1 MDMKKFLSILL
12 ALAMLWS
19 ITAAVYADSSVTY
32 IEYAKKFI
40 FEPGSDY
47 SPTDLFPNFKNVL
60 PGDSL
65 TQKITVRNVR
75 ENDVKVKIY
84 LRALGPVEGSEDF
97 LSQLHM
103 TVAKSED
110 NTMAY
115 MFDAT
120 ADQTAGLTDWVLLGT
135 LYSGGEVNLEITLD
149 VPITM
154 GNEFQGAA
162 GYLQWQFMVE
172 ELPVEPDDPR
182 PPQTGDDF
190 NPMLFVG
197 LAVGSMM
204 LLLLLFLLPRKK
216 NEN

>member
-1 MDMKKFLSILL
+1 MKKFLSILL

>member
-1 MDMKKFLSILL
+1 MKKFLSILL

-154 GNEFQGAA
+154 GNEFQSAA

>member
-1 MDMKKFLSILL
+1 MKKFLSILL

-120 ADQTAGLTDWVLLGT
+120 ADQTDGLTDWVLLGT